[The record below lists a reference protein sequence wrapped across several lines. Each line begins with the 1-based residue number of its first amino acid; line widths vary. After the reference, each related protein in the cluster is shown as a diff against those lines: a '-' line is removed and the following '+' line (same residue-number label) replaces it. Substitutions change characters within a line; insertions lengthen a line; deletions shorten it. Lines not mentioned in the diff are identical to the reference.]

1 MYLLKKEK
9 KIETNSSSKL
19 NHLQFDKQNVIHEIE
34 SFITKVKSTKNWC
47 WSDEHK
53 LWYMGWA
60 DIEMWVLSLDLWLI

>member
-34 SFITKVKSTKNWC
+34 SFITKVKSTKN
-47 WSDEHK
+47 
-53 LWYMGWA
+53 
-60 DIEMWVLSLDLWLI
+60 